1 MSVSANGDKTPVTLT
16 SADPTAERVVELR
29 KLFPECYADGRIDF
43 DKLRAALG
51 DAVASGPE
59 RFTFSW
65 AGRADAANVLQ
76 TPSRATLVP
85 KPKESVNWDT
95 TRNLFI
101 EGDNLEVLKLLY
113 KAYAGK
119 VKLIYIDPPY
129 NTGNDFVYPDDF
141 ADPLAVY
148 LKLTKQADDAGKLL
162 TSNPE
167 TSGRYHSAWLSMMY
181 PRLFLARQLLRDDGV
196 IFVSID
202 DHEVHN
208 LRLLMNEVF
217 GEENFLGC
225 ILWRKKY
232 SPANDTINLATV
244 HDYLLVYQ
252 RSIDSEMSKQDRA
265 VLTKLGRTEKQDAAY
280 RNPDNDSR
288 GPWKAGDYTCNKT
301 AEERPN
307 LYYPIKHPTTGE
319 DIHPN
324 AARVWSVSREVH
336 EQNVRDDR
344 LWWGQDGTAKKPS
357 YKRFL
362 SEVDGIIPSTW
373 WDWDECG
380 HTDEAKKEVLNL
392 FGDDAITFQTPKPT
406 RLITRLI
413 AISTQSDDT
422 IFDFF
427 SGSATTAQA
436 VLELNREDGGNRRFV
451 MVQLPEPTGNK
462 QYPTIAEIGKE
473 RIRRVIQKLKNE
485 TGNLNRTT
493 PEDLGFKV
501 FGLGESHFA
510 QWAGVPDRSAAKYA
524 VTMENY
530 LDPLMPNADP
540 VAVLWELAVK
550 EGYTLNSTVAAAK
563 FGTNTVYTVT
573 DPEKDPPQS
582 FRACLDEALAPDIA
596 KQLGLTMTDLFI
608 CRDAALDD
616 TLAANLALQCRLKTV

>member
-1 MSVSANGDKTPVTLT
+1 MPATGDKEPVTLT
-16 SADPTAERVVELR
+16 SADPTAERVAQLR

-85 KPKESVNWDT
+85 KPNESVNWDT

-148 LKLTKQADDAGKLL
+148 LKLTKQADDAGNLL

-167 TSGRYHSAWLSMMY
+167 TSGRYHSAWLSMMH

-202 DHEVHN
+202 DHEVAN

-217 GEENFLGC
+217 GEENFVAQI
-225 ILWRKKY
+225 ILQSNARGRQ
-232 SPANDTINLATV
+232 SERFAATV
-244 HDYLLVYQ
+244 HEYLIAFAKESELCEVKGAELTMTQLAEFKYTDANNRKYRLRGLRHRGNASRREDRPQMFFPLYVNPNDQTVSLDKTPSHSVEVLPRKSTGEDGRWEWGKATTEQRLGLLEGVLIGTRNEWDVYQ
-252 RSIDSEMSKQDRA
+252 RDYLEEGGEERRRKWVTIWAEKEIDYQNAKRD
-265 VLTKLGRTEKQDAAY
+265 LEKHVDAA
-280 RNPDNDSR
+280 
-288 GPWKAGDYTCNKT
+288 
-301 AEERPN
+301 
-307 LYYPIKHPTTGE
+307 
-319 DIHPN
+319 
-324 AARVWSVSREVH
+324 
-336 EQNVRDDR
+336 
-344 LWWGQDGTAKKPS
+344 
-357 YKRFL
+357 RF
-362 SEVDGIIPSTW
+362 E
-373 WDWDECG
+373 
-380 HTDEAKKEVLNL
+380 
-392 FGDDAITFQTPKPT
+392 FPKPVY
-406 RLITRLI
+406 LLKKII
-413 AISTQSDDT
+413 AGATDDESVVL
-422 IFDFF
+422 DFF
-427 SGSATTAQA
+427 GGSCTTAQA

-473 RIRRVIQKLKNE
+473 RIRRVIAKLKKE
-485 TGNLNRTT
+485 PANLTRTT

-501 FGLGESHFA
+501 FALAESHFK
-510 QWAGVPDRSAAKYA
+510 QWAGVPERDAAKYA

-530 LDPLMPNADP
+530 LDPLMPNANP

-550 EGYTLNSTVAAAK
+550 EGYGLNSTIAAAEVGK
-563 FGTNTVYTVT
+563 NSV
-573 DPEKDPPQS
+573 
-582 FRACLDEALAPDIA
+582 
-596 KQLGLTMTDLFI
+596 
-608 CRDAALDD
+608 
-616 TLAANLALQCRLKTV
+616 